1 MRIFKNILV
10 TGCCGFIGSNF
21 VNYILDK
28 YSDVFILNIDRL
40 DYCANENNIE
50 ERFRKSDKY
59 RLVVADINNKDFILR
74 CLNNYNIDTIIHFA
88 AQSHVDNSFGNSI
101 QFTIDNVLGTHTLL
115 ECSKVYNKL
124 NLFLHFS
131 TDEVYGSVELN
142 DKGCD
147 EEISLLN
154 PSNMYSASKAA
165 AEFMVKSYY
174 HSFKIPIIITRC
186 NNVYGDNQYEE
197 KLIPRFI
204 TNLINKEI
212 CQIHGQGTS
221 RRNFIHT
228 YDVSSAVDIILQK
241 GEINKIYNIGSEDEY
256 SVNEILD
263 ILMSKL
269 NIKKKKEEV
278 SIMIE
283 DRPFQDFRYSV
294 KTDKL
299 EALGWKKM
307 ISFDEGINKTIEYY
321 KNKINLNLHH
331 L

>member
-321 KNKINLNLHH
+321 KNKIK
-331 L
+331 